1 MLFVCSLFMIHIH
14 KRLKTPSTPSLG
26 MIQFFPG
33 TYFFPPPPCYS
44 SPCTTSYM
52 RVTLIWI
59 IFSYSDINYVLLF
72 LDENV
77 CISYFLSYIWEWMVV
92 MLVISDK
99 CSCFCKYTPLFSFI
113 KEIINMVILILEMFE
128 SLQIQIWLLV
138 SDESVLYFPT
148 C

>member
-1 MLFVCSLFMIHIH
+1 MLFIHDTHTQTFEDTFHPLPRHDSIFSRDLLF
-14 KRLKTPSTPSLG
+14 STSPL
-26 MIQFFPG
+26 
-33 TYFFPPPPCYS
+33 PCYS
-44 SPCTTSYM
+44 SPCTTPYM

-59 IFSYSDINYVLLF
+59 IFSYSDINYLLLF